1 MDDKDK
7 SDGGTHIFPEARCK
21 PAGVRMRH
29 LVSCLLQAVTI
40 TYITDNAY
48 LQWMF
53 ISWSTSWD
61 FHYKWANVI
70 GAFHKNLGQNAC
82 EVLHGSLL
90 V

>member
-1 MDDKDK
+1 MEEP
-7 SDGGTHIFPEARCK
+7 IFFQRLDVNRQGSYSC
-21 PAGVRMRH
+21 RMRH

-82 EVLHGSLL
+82 EVIHGSLL